1 MSDIYVQALDPQAQA
16 HALVQG
22 SADKFN
28 AHWSQNGDYL
38 TYEVLDVKT
47 KRDIWYLPMTP
58 NAKQGATARA
68 QNPVLFLRTPFDEA
82 MPQISPDNR
91 YLAYM
96 SNISGRWEVYVRPFP
111 KGEREWQISVKGGGY
126 PRWSSRGNELF
137 YVDKDALM
145 SAKVVTRPTFRIE
158 ATQKLFEWKQLGL
171 YLMRRYDVTADGQA
185 IIAVQ
190 ETISGK
196 RVLNIWEHWDKG
208 YASK

>member
-1 MSDIYVQALDPQAQA
+1 MPSKVPRP
-16 HALVQG
+16 G
-22 SADKFN
+22 RK
-28 AHWSQNGDYL
+28 G
-38 TYEVLDVKT
+38 
-47 KRDIWYLPMTP
+47 
-58 NAKQGATARA
+58 
-68 QNPVLFLRTPFDEA
+68 PVLFLRTPFDEA

-111 KGEREWQISVKGGGY
+111 KGEREWQISLKGGGY

-171 YLMRRYDVTADGQA
+171 YLMRRYDVTADGAGHHSGSRDNQRQTGSQYLGTLGQGLRFKVGEKFKIPTA
-185 IIAVQ
+185 Q
-190 ETISGK
+190 EESACIVDNARFLDT
-196 RVLNIWEHWDKG
+196 
-208 YASK
+208 